1 MNDEDN
7 MLYIFLSPFIAQQQ
21 VVFDAYQSR
30 LSPQNS
36 RIHRIRIFIE
46 NGCRGRVR
54 PRRGRTHQAG
64 AIML

>member
-30 LSPQNS
+30 LLSQIPES
-36 RIHRIRIFIE
+36 IGF
-46 NGCRGRVR
+46 
-54 PRRGRTHQAG
+54 AY
-64 AIML
+64 L